1 MSQPIDVVEAL
12 LFASDTPVEVGRIQE
27 VLDLGSAAEARAL
40 VEDLKARY
48 EAEERG
54 LQNGEVGG
62 GCPAGGGPRG
72 APHRPSPS
80 VEKRLSKILAE
91 AGLASRRA
99 SERLIA
105 EGRVTVNGQAVTT
118 PGATADPERDVV
130 AGDAPPLPAAEP
142 KRYVLLNK
150 PRGYLTTRSDPRGRP
165 VVLDLVKHDSGRP
178 LPVGRVDRGAR
189 GRQPEAG
196 GGGGGAAAARPPAD
210 WLAPP
215 GAKDY
220 TSADSRIVGGC
231 QEPLWTWTNFVPG
244 SMISTNRSSNSSTS
258 AQKPPSGSE
267 SLSGVRICLTLFP
280 SAKRRLF
287 VACSA

>member
-165 VVLDLVKHDSGRP
+165 VVLDLVKHERAR
-178 LPVGRVDRGAR
+178 LFPVGRLAF
-189 GRQPEAG
+189 EAAG
-196 GGGGGAAAARPPAD
+196 GAGCRAARRPGQAASGEAPPAHVRDHLAPAGLCGGALPGGQALLPG
-210 WLAPP
+210 P
-215 GAKDY
+215 GA
-220 TSADSRIVGGC
+220 SRRA
-231 QEPLWTWTNFVPG
+231 PAP
-244 SMISTNRSSNSSTS
+244 R
-258 AQKPPSGSE
+258 AP
-267 SLSGVRICLTLFP
+267 
-280 SAKRRLF
+280 
-287 VACSA
+287 